1 VKLSIGLLK
10 RNRLETSRVVDRKKC
25 QQLPAGPLEGGRGH
39 SSDTELL
46 GQGVQELLLLD
57 KSELEKLG
65 SQSATGSMAG
75 LQPGVEF
82 RDCER
87 TPIQQNF
94 AEAFHV
100 YDYMAIRRF
109 VEEVRVAI
117 YGLLTPKM

>member
-1 VKLSIGLLK
+1 
-10 RNRLETSRVVDRKKC
+10 
-25 QQLPAGPLEGGRGH
+25 
-39 SSDTELL
+39 
-46 GQGVQELLLLD
+46 LLLD